1 VTSWVNRSESC
12 PQIPR
17 CEDFQQL
24 PLTGTQLGKLQFILQ
39 VTASADVAC
48 CNKLINRFLVMYTAP
63 SSKLISTPSPFST
76 TWRVRKDMLV
86 EARAVP
92 LVLYLPCLVY
102 LDVRLVRDH
111 PSCRPLHERPDEG
124 TGNQLYS
131 AMSSGVCFLAGT
143 PRTKWGGGRE

>member
-1 VTSWVNRSESC
+1 
-12 PQIPR
+12 
-17 CEDFQQL
+17 
-24 PLTGTQLGKLQFILQ
+24 
-39 VTASADVAC
+39 
-48 CNKLINRFLVMYTAP
+48 
-63 SSKLISTPSPFST
+63 
-76 TWRVRKDMLV
+76 MLV

-143 PRTKWGGGRE
+143 PRTKWGGGRELYKFRVRVFARVCRDICKNVRDFLAWEREKQA